1 MIAKVDGV
9 DVNTDV
15 ETAVGNYLVTIAN
28 GTLTVDPKAVT
39 ITAGSDSKTYDGTAL
54 TNYSSTATALESS
67 DTHIFNVEMTQEST
81 ITNVGTQP
89 NVIAKV
95 DDVPVNT
102 GEEIAVGNYLVT
114 TVNGTLTINPITENV
129 TVTITEHSNSDEI
142 VYNGQEHTVTG
153 YDVAIDNELYT
164 EADFTFSG
172 NAEVKGTDAGTYPME
187 LKPEDFTNTNQ
198 NFSNVTFNVKDG
210 ALTITPV
217 IVKVSVVDKADG
229 QPIVGNQVVV
239 RNSNGVI
246 IHDWSSTSTEE
257 NHEISVLKAGGE
269 YTIIGNA
276 YLGYTRSAE
285 YTLTIDEN
293 GNVSYSGTITQDGVL
308 LVENSKTHVEIS
320 VVDMVDGD
328 KLAGATVQ
336 VKDSEG
342 DVVEEWD
349 SKETENHIIEGLT
362 IFEEYTLCET
372 AAPEG
377 YKISSDCTFTI
388 NETGEITTSGLST
401 TDEEGN
407 TVLLVENSKTHVE
420 ISVVDITTKDE
431 IEGAHVQVL
440 APGNE
445 VVEEW
450 TSTTEIHEVEGLKTN
465 VEYTLRETVA
475 PEGYKI
481 SSDCTFTINEEGKV
495 FTNGQEVAVLQV
507 ENAMTHVEISVVDI
521 TTKAPISDATIKVLA
536 PGNVVVEE
544 WTSGTGNY
552 VIEGLKTNVEYTL
565 RETAAPNRYAAP
577 ADYTFEIAPDG
588 RITFTGNR
596 TEDGVLLVENTKTG
610 DLIVSNTVYSDSES
624 DANQEFGFTVTLGDQ
639 SINGTYG
646 DMTFESGVATFT
658 LKDGQEKTAANL
670 LYGTTYTVTQVEVE
684 GFTLEKTGDTGTI
697 GQESWTAAFT
707 NTRKTGDLIVTNTV
721 YSDSESDANQE
732 FGFTVTLGDQSING
746 TYGDMTFESGVATF
760 TLKDGQEKTATGLP
774 TTMTYMVTGPGVSGF
789 QLSESTGVEGTIG
802 NEASTATFKYI
813 KLIDVSVAIRWNDA
827 NNQDGKRPSEVSAIL
842 KANDEQVGS
851 KVLNDRNEWSD
862 TFENQPSCTQ
872 EGTRIKYSW
881 EMEMPATPDYN
892 TLSETTVD
900 GHNTI
905 TMFTLTHEPEVTEVK
920 VSIDWD
926 DTENREGFRPE
937 SVTVHLL
944 KDNNEC
950 EAIVLSNSNNW
961 THTWANL
968 QKYENATE
976 IDYTVTEDAVANYS
990 TQITKATDGTFTYT
1004 VTNSRELEVT
1014 EVKVSIV
1021 WVDENNREGF
1031 RPESVTVHLMKDNNE
1046 CEAIELSN
1054 SNDWTHTWAN
1064 LQKYENAAAID
1075 YKVTEEE
1082 VANYSTQIEASDAPL
1097 TYNVTNSRT
1106 VEETEVTVSIVWDD
1120 DNDTNGLRP
1129 DNVISSLKLFANSA
1143 EKTENKW
1150 TALSN
1155 GSYVWTGLPKYAD
1168 GQEIEYTI
1176 SQEKLNN
1183 YNDPVITYSGT
1194 RWEYTVTNTI
1204 CGVIFTNE
1212 GNSTTLTLTNP
1223 IALQEV
1229 SIPTPVDVDHVDIQR
1244 EFIPETAATVYLP
1257 FTIAA
1262 ENVEGGTFYSFT
1274 DVNETKDP
1282 WEVSYTEVTG
1292 NIAANT
1298 PYIFLPDNL
1307 HGGKITVNNGEN
1319 KLSVCTANAQ
1329 TTHDAERQ
1337 WEFIGTYQPIK
1348 WLSDSEAEGYTA
1360 ERADEIGS
1368 VYGFAASSATVGTTE
1383 FTAGQFVKV
1392 ASGAYI
1398 KPYRAYLKR
1407 TTTSGARGR
1416 NGISSPELPATMN
1429 VVLISAN
1436 GVTVSV
1442 GTINLDC
1449 ESGDWYSLDGRKLD
1463 AQPTKKGMYIHNNKK
1478 VIIK

>member
-1 MIAKVDGV
+1 MTQESSITDAGTWPNVIAKVDDV

-54 TNYSSTATALESS
+54 TNYSFTATALESG
-67 DTHIFNVEMTQEST
+67 DTHTFTVEMSQEST
-81 ITNVGTQP
+81 ITDAGTQP
-89 NVIAKV
+89 NVIATV
-95 DDVPVNT
+95 DGVAVNT
-102 GEEIAVGNYLVT
+102 GVETAIGNYLVT
-114 TVNGTLTINPITENV
+114 TVDGTLT
-129 TVTITEHSNSDEI
+129 
-142 VYNGQEHTVTG
+142 
-153 YDVAIDNELYT
+153 
-164 EADFTFSG
+164 
-172 NAEVKGTDAGTYPME
+172 VK
-187 LKPEDFTNTNQ
+187 
-198 NFSNVTFNVKDG
+198 
-210 ALTITPV
+210 PV
-217 IVKVSVVDKADG
+217 IVKVSVVDKADKQ
-229 QPIVGNQVVV
+229 QPIVGNLVVV

-246 IHDWSSTSTEE
+246 IHEWYSTTE
-257 NHEISVLKAGGE
+257 NHIIEGIKAGGE
-269 YTIIGNA
+269 YTIMGNA
-276 YLGYTRSAE
+276 YMGYTRSAD

-293 GNVSYSGTITQDGVL
+293 GNVSSYSGTTTEDGVL
-308 LVENSKTHVEIS
+308 LVE
-320 VVDMVDGD
+320 
-328 KLAGATVQ
+328 
-336 VKDSEG
+336 
-342 DVVEEWD
+342 
-349 SKETENHIIEGLT
+349 
-362 IFEEYTLCET
+362 
-372 AAPEG
+372 
-377 YKISSDCTFTI
+377 
-388 NETGEITTSGLST
+388 SGQ
-401 TDEEGN
+401 
-407 TVLLVENSKTHVE
+407 THVE
-420 ISVVDITTKDE
+420 ISVVDIANANGAALV
-431 IEGAHVQVL
+431 GAHVQVIEKT
-440 APGNE
+440 GEFIEN

-450 TSTTEIHEVEGLKTN
+450 TSGTENYTIEGLPTG
-465 VEYTLRETVA
+465 VTYTLRETVA
-475 PEGYKI
+475 PEGYVLPTDDI
-481 SSDCTFTINEEGKV
+481 TFTINEEGKV

-507 ENAMTHVEISVVDI
+507 ENAMTHVEISVVDIATRDEIEGAHVQVLAPGNNVVEEWTSGTEIHVIEGLKTGETYTLRETVAPEGYALPTDLTFTIIPETGQVTTTYSDNILNGVLLVENSKTLVNISVVDI

-565 RETAAPNRYAAP
+565 RETVAPEGYIIP
-577 ADYTFEIAPDG
+577 SD
-588 RITFTGNR
+588 ITFTIENTGKI
-596 TEDGVLLVENTKTG
+596 TTAGTISEDGVLLVENSKTRVEISVIDIATREVLAGPTIQVIDPKGKVVEEWTSTMDNHIIEGLNTGDAYTLREKVAIEGYVGPSDDYHFTIDETGKITTTGPTATDEEGNTVLLVENTKTG
-610 DLIVSNTVYSDSES
+610 DLKVTNTVYSDSES
-624 DANQEFGFTVTLGDQ
+624 NADQMFEFTVTLGDQ

-646 DMTFESGVATFT
+646 DMTFENGVATFT
-658 LKDGQEKTAANL
+658 LKG
-670 LYGTTYTVTQVEVE
+670 
-684 GFTLEKTGDTGTI
+684 
-697 GQESWTAAFT
+697 
-707 NTRKTGDLIVTNTV
+707 
-721 YSDSESDANQE
+721 
-732 FGFTVTLGDQSING
+732 
-746 TYGDMTFESGVATF
+746 
-760 TLKDGQEKTATGLP
+760 GQEKTATGLP
-774 TTMTYMVTGPGVSGF
+774 TTMTYTVTGPDVSGF
-789 QLSESTGVEGTIG
+789 ELSESTGVEGTIG

-872 EGTRIKYSW
+872 EGTRIVYSW
-881 EMEMPATPDYN
+881 EMPATADYN
-892 TLSETTVD
+892 TLSETAVD

-905 TMFTLTHEPEVTEVK
+905 TILTLTHEPEVTEVK

-926 DTENREGFRPE
+926 DTEDTENQEGFRPKNVNVKLIANGE
-937 SVTVHLL
+937 V
-944 KDNNEC
+944 KD
-950 EAIVLSNSNNW
+950 
-961 THTWANL
+961 
-968 QKYENATE
+968 
-976 IDYTVTEDAVANYS
+976 
-990 TQITKATDGTFTYT
+990 G
-1004 VTNSRELEVT
+1004 EVT
-1014 EVKVSIV
+1014 LNA
-1021 WVDENNREGF
+1021 D
-1031 RPESVTVHLMKDNNE
+1031 
-1046 CEAIELSN
+1046 
-1054 SNDWTHTWAN
+1054 NDWT
-1064 LQKYENAAAID
+1064 
-1075 YKVTEEE
+1075 
-1082 VANYSTQIEASDAPL
+1082 
-1097 TYNVTNSRT
+1097 YN
-1106 VEETEVTVSIVWDD
+1106 
-1120 DNDTNGLRP
+1120 
-1129 DNVISSLKLFANSA
+1129 
-1143 EKTENKW
+1143 W
-1150 TALSN
+1150 TRLN
-1155 GSYVWTGLPKYAD
+1155 KYAN
-1168 GQEIEYTI
+1168 GKEIEYTI
-1176 SQEKLNN
+1176 SQEQLVN
-1183 YNDPVITYSGT
+1183 YNAPVITKGNESE
-1194 RWEYTVTNTI
+1194 WEYTVTNTI

-1223 IALQEV
+1223 TALQEV

-1262 ENVEGGTFYSFT
+1262 DNVEGGRFYSFT

-1282 WEVSYTEVTG
+1282 WEVSYTEVTD

-1348 WLSDSEAEGYTA
+1348 WLSDPEAEGYTA

-1368 VYGFAASSATVGTTE
+1368 VYGFAASNATVGTTE

-1416 NGISSPELPATMN
+1416 NGISSPELPTTMN